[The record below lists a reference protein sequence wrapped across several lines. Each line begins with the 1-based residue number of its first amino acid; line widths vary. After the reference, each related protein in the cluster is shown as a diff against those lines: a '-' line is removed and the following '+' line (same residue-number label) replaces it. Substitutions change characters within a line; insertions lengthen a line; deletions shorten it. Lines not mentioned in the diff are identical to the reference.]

1 MTRISIALTSIL
13 LLVTLTTFNPTLFK
27 MDNNIFKIKYVE
39 IENINIINKKELKKI
54 INNEL
59 KNLSLFS
66 INEKKMLSILKKYE
80 IIKSIEIK
88 KVFPNKIKIK
98 LVEKEIIATLINK
111 KKKFYLTLN
120 GEKIIFF
127 KNEKLDNLPK
137 IFGKQKN
144 FTQIYNSLKKL
155 NFPINE
161 IKSFYYFDI
170 GRWDIILKNSNI
182 IKLPVKDFNE
192 SLINYNE
199 LKNDQ
204 NFTKYKI
211 FDYRIKDQ
219 LILN

>member
-27 MDNNIFKIKYVE
+27 MGNNIFKIKYVE

-54 INNEL
+54 VNNEL

-66 INEKKMLSILKKYE
+66 INEKEMLGILKKYE

-137 IFGKQKN
+137 IFGAQKN
-144 FTQIYNSLKKL
+144 FTQIYNILKKL

-170 GRWDIILKNSNI
+170 GRWDIVLKNSNI
-182 IKLPVKDFNE
+182 IKLPVKNFNE

-204 NFTKYKI
+204 NFKKYKI

>member
-1 MTRISIALTSIL
+1 MTRISLTLTSIL

-27 MDNNIFKIKYVE
+27 MGNNIFKIKYVE
-39 IENINIINKKELKKI
+39 IENIYIIDKKELKKI
-54 INNEL
+54 VTNEL
-59 KNLSLFS
+59 DNLSLFS
-66 INEKKMLSILKKYE
+66 INEKKMSNILKKYE

-88 KVFPNKIKIK
+88 KVFPNTIKIK

-120 GEKIIFF
+120 GEKIRFF

-137 IFGKQKN
+137 IFGEQKN

>member
-1 MTRISIALTSIL
+1 MTRISLTLTSIL

-27 MDNNIFKIKYVE
+27 MGNNIFKIKYVE
-39 IENINIINKKELKKI
+39 IENIYIIDKKELKKI
-54 INNEL
+54 VNNEL
-59 KNLSLFS
+59 DNLSLFS
-66 INEKKMLSILKKYE
+66 INEKKMSNILKKYE

-88 KVFPNKIKIK
+88 KVFPNTIKIK

-120 GEKIIFF
+120 GEKIRFF

-137 IFGKQKN
+137 IFGEQKN

>member
-1 MTRISIALTSIL
+1 MTRISLTLTSIL

-27 MDNNIFKIKYVE
+27 MGNNIFKIKYVE
-39 IENINIINKKELKKI
+39 IENIYIIDKKELKKI
-54 INNEL
+54 VNNEL

-66 INEKKMLSILKKYE
+66 INEKKMSNILKKYE

-88 KVFPNKIKIK
+88 KVFPNTIKIK

-120 GEKIIFF
+120 GEKIRFF

-137 IFGKQKN
+137 IFGEQKN

>member
-1 MTRISIALTSIL
+1 MTRISLTLTSIL

-27 MDNNIFKIKYVE
+27 MGNNVFKIKYVE
-39 IENINIINKKELKKI
+39 IENIYIIDKKELKKI
-54 INNEL
+54 VNNEL

-66 INEKKMLSILKKYE
+66 INEKKMSNILKKYE

-88 KVFPNKIKIK
+88 KVFPNTIKIK
-98 LVEKEIIATLINK
+98 KIEKEIIATLINK

-120 GEKIIFF
+120 GEKIRFF

-137 IFGKQKN
+137 IFGEQKN

>member
-1 MTRISIALTSIL
+1 MTRISLTLTSII
-13 LLVTLTTFNPTLFK
+13 LLVTLTTFNPSLFK
-27 MDNNIFKIKYVE
+27 MGNNIFKIKYVE
-39 IENINIINKKELKKI
+39 IENIYIIDKKVLKKT
-54 INNEL
+54 INNDL

-66 INEKKMLSILKKYE
+66 INEKKMLDILKKYE

-88 KVFPNKIKIK
+88 KVFPNTIKIK

-120 GEKIIFF
+120 GEKIRFF
-127 KNEKLDNLPK
+127 KNENLDNLPK
-137 IFGKQKN
+137 IFGEQKN

>member
-27 MDNNIFKIKYVE
+27 MGNNIFKIKYVE

-88 KVFPNKIKIK
+88 KVFPNKIRIK
-98 LVEKEIIATLINK
+98 LFEKEIVATLINK
-111 KKKFYLTLN
+111 KKKFYITLN
-120 GEKIIFF
+120 GEKIRFF

-137 IFGKQKN
+137 IFGEQKN
-144 FTQIYNSLKKL
+144 FTQVYNSLKKL

>member
-27 MDNNIFKIKYVE
+27 MGNNIFKIKYVE

-137 IFGKQKN
+137 IFGAQKN
-144 FTQIYNSLKKL
+144 FTQIYNILKKL

-170 GRWDIILKNSNI
+170 GRWDIVLKNSNI
-182 IKLPVKDFNE
+182 IKLPVKNFNE

-204 NFTKYKI
+204 NFKKYKI

>member
-137 IFGKQKN
+137 IFGAQKN
-144 FTQIYNSLKKL
+144 FTQIYNILKKL

-170 GRWDIILKNSNI
+170 GRWDIVLKNSNI
-182 IKLPVKDFNE
+182 IKLPVKNFNE

-204 NFTKYKI
+204 NFKKYKI

>member
-1 MTRISIALTSIL
+1 MTRISLTLTSII
-13 LLVTLTTFNPTLFK
+13 LLVTLTTFNPSLFK
-27 MDNNIFKIKYVE
+27 MGNNIFKIKYVE

-137 IFGKQKN
+137 IFGAQKN
-144 FTQIYNSLKKL
+144 FTQIYNILKKL

-170 GRWDIILKNSNI
+170 GRWDIVLKNSNI
-182 IKLPVKDFNE
+182 IKLPVKNFNE

-204 NFTKYKI
+204 NFKKYKI

>member
-1 MTRISIALTSIL
+1 MTRISITLTSIL

-27 MDNNIFKIKYVE
+27 IGNNIFKIKYVE

-54 INNEL
+54 VNNEL

-66 INEKKMLSILKKYE
+66 INEKKMLNILKKYE

-98 LVEKEIIATLINK
+98 LVEKEIIAILINK
-111 KKKFYLTLN
+111 KKKFYITLN

-137 IFGKQKN
+137 IFGAQKN
-144 FTQIYNSLKKL
+144 FTQIYNILKKL

-199 LKNDQ
+199 LKNNQ
-204 NFTKYKI
+204 NFKKYKI

>member
-27 MDNNIFKIKYVE
+27 MGNNIFKIKYVE

-137 IFGKQKN
+137 IFGAQKN
-144 FTQIYNSLKKL
+144 FTQVYNSLKKL

-170 GRWDIILKNSNI
+170 GRWDIVLKNSNI
-182 IKLPVKDFNE
+182 IKLPVKNFNE

-204 NFTKYKI
+204 NFKKYKI

>member
-1 MTRISIALTSIL
+1 MS
-13 LLVTLTTFNPTLFK
+13 N
-27 MDNNIFKIKYVE
+27 
-39 IENINIINKKELKKI
+39 
-54 INNEL
+54 
-59 KNLSLFS
+59 
-66 INEKKMLSILKKYE
+66 ILKKYE

-88 KVFPNKIKIK
+88 KVFPNTIKIK

-120 GEKIIFF
+120 GDKIRFF

-137 IFGKQKN
+137 IFGEQKN

-199 LKNDQ
+199 LKNGQ
-204 NFTKYKI
+204 NFKKYKI

>member
-27 MDNNIFKIKYVE
+27 MGNNIFKIKYVE
-39 IENINIINKKELKKI
+39 IENINVINKKELKKI
-54 INNEL
+54 VNNEL

-66 INEKKMLSILKKYE
+66 INEKEMLSILKKYE

-111 KKKFYLTLN
+111 KKKFYLTLD

-137 IFGKQKN
+137 IFGAQKN

-170 GRWDIILKNSNI
+170 GRWDIVLKNSNI
-182 IKLPVKDFNE
+182 IKLPVKNFNE

-204 NFTKYKI
+204 NFKKYKI

>member
-1 MTRISIALTSIL
+1 MTRISLTLTSIL

-27 MDNNIFKIKYVE
+27 MGNNVFKIKYVE
-39 IENINIINKKELKKI
+39 IENIYIIDKKELKKI
-54 INNEL
+54 VNNEL

-66 INEKKMLSILKKYE
+66 INEKKMSNILKKYE

-88 KVFPNKIKIK
+88 KVFPNTIKIK
-98 LVEKEIIATLINK
+98 LIEKEIIATLINK
-111 KKKFYLTLN
+111 KKKFYLTKN
-120 GEKIIFF
+120 GEKIRFF

-137 IFGKQKN
+137 IFGEQKN

>member
-27 MDNNIFKIKYVE
+27 MGNNIFKIKYVE

-88 KVFPNKIKIK
+88 KVFPNKIRIK
-98 LVEKEIIATLINK
+98 LFEKEIVATLINK
-111 KKKFYLTLN
+111 KKKFYITLN
-120 GEKIIFF
+120 GEKIRFF

-137 IFGKQKN
+137 IFGEQKN

-199 LKNDQ
+199 LKNNQ
-204 NFTKYKI
+204 NFKKYKI

>member
-1 MTRISIALTSIL
+1 MTRISLTLTSIL

-27 MDNNIFKIKYVE
+27 MGNNVFKIKYVE
-39 IENINIINKKELKKI
+39 IENIYIIDKKELKKI
-54 INNEL
+54 VNNEL

-66 INEKKMLSILKKYE
+66 INEKKMSNILKKYKN
-80 IIKSIEIK
+80 IKSIEIK
-88 KVFPNKIKIK
+88 KVFPNTIKIK
-98 LVEKEIIATLINK
+98 LIEKEIIATLINK

-120 GEKIIFF
+120 GEKIRFF

-137 IFGKQKN
+137 IFGEQKN

>member
-1 MTRISIALTSIL
+1 MG
-13 LLVTLTTFNPTLFK
+13 
-27 MDNNIFKIKYVE
+27 NNIFKIKYVE
-39 IENINIINKKELKKI
+39 IENIYIIDKKVLKKT
-54 INNEL
+54 INNDL

-66 INEKKMLSILKKYE
+66 INEKKMLDILKKYE

-120 GEKIIFF
+120 GEKIRFF
-127 KNEKLDNLPK
+127 KNENLDNLPK
-137 IFGKQKN
+137 IFGEQKN

>member
-1 MTRISIALTSIL
+1 MTRISLTLTSIL

-27 MDNNIFKIKYVE
+27 MGNNVFKIKYVE
-39 IENINIINKKELKKI
+39 IENIYIIDKKELKKI
-54 INNEL
+54 VNNEL

-66 INEKKMLSILKKYE
+66 INEKKMSNILKKYE

-98 LVEKEIIATLINK
+98 LIEKEIIATLINK

-120 GEKIIFF
+120 GEKIRFF

-137 IFGKQKN
+137 IFGEQKN

>member
-1 MTRISIALTSIL
+1 MTRISLTLTSIL

-27 MDNNIFKIKYVE
+27 VGNKVFKIKYVE
-39 IENINIINKKELKKI
+39 IENIYIIDKKEFKKI
-54 INNEL
+54 VNNEL

-66 INEKKMLSILKKYE
+66 INEKKMSNILKKYE

-98 LVEKEIIATLINK
+98 LIEKEIIATLINK

-120 GEKIIFF
+120 GEKIRFF

-137 IFGKQKN
+137 IFGEQKN

>member
-1 MTRISIALTSIL
+1 MTRISLTLTSII

-27 MDNNIFKIKYVE
+27 MGNNIFKIKYVE
-39 IENINIINKKELKKI
+39 IENIYIIDKKVLKKT
-54 INNEL
+54 INNDL

-66 INEKKMLSILKKYE
+66 INEKKMLDILKKYE

-88 KVFPNKIKIK
+88 KVFPNTIKIK

-120 GEKIIFF
+120 GEKIRFF
-127 KNEKLDNLPK
+127 KNENLDNLPK
-137 IFGKQKN
+137 IFGEQKN

>member
-1 MTRISIALTSIL
+1 
-13 LLVTLTTFNPTLFK
+13 
-27 MDNNIFKIKYVE
+27 
-39 IENINIINKKELKKI
+39 
-54 INNEL
+54 
-59 KNLSLFS
+59 
-66 INEKKMLSILKKYE
+66 MLSILKKYE

-137 IFGKQKN
+137 IFGAQKN
-144 FTQIYNSLKKL
+144 FTQIYNILKKL

-170 GRWDIILKNSNI
+170 GRWDIVLKNSNI
-182 IKLPVKDFNE
+182 IKLPVKNFNE

-204 NFTKYKI
+204 NFKKYKI

>member
-1 MTRISIALTSIL
+1 MTRISLTLTSIL

-27 MDNNIFKIKYVE
+27 MGNNIFKIKYVE
-39 IENINIINKKELKKI
+39 IENIYIIDKKELKKI
-54 INNEL
+54 VNNEL

-66 INEKKMLSILKKYE
+66 INEKKMSNILKKYE

-88 KVFPNKIKIK
+88 KVFPNTIKIK

-120 GEKIIFF
+120 GEKIRFF

>member
-1 MTRISIALTSIL
+1 MTRISITLTSIL

-27 MDNNIFKIKYVE
+27 IGNNIFKIKYIE

-54 INNEL
+54 VNNEL

-66 INEKKMLSILKKYE
+66 INEKKMLNILKKYE

-98 LVEKEIIATLINK
+98 LVEKEIIAILINK
-111 KKKFYLTLN
+111 KKKFYITLN

-137 IFGKQKN
+137 IFGAQKN
-144 FTQIYNSLKKL
+144 FTQIYNILKKL

-199 LKNDQ
+199 LKNNQ
-204 NFTKYKI
+204 NFKKYKI

>member
-1 MTRISIALTSIL
+1 MG
-13 LLVTLTTFNPTLFK
+13 
-27 MDNNIFKIKYVE
+27 NNIFKIKYVE
-39 IENINIINKKELKKI
+39 IENIYIIDKKVLKKT
-54 INNEL
+54 INNDL

-66 INEKKMLSILKKYE
+66 INEKKMLDILKKYE

-88 KVFPNKIKIK
+88 KVFPNTIKIK

-120 GEKIIFF
+120 GEKIRFF
-127 KNEKLDNLPK
+127 KNENLDNLPK
-137 IFGKQKN
+137 IFGEQKN

>member
-1 MTRISIALTSIL
+1 MTRISITLTSIL

-27 MDNNIFKIKYVE
+27 IGNNIFKIKYVE

-54 INNEL
+54 VNNEL

-66 INEKKMLSILKKYE
+66 INEKKMLNILKKYE

-98 LVEKEIIATLINK
+98 LVEKEIIAILINK
-111 KKKFYLTLN
+111 KKKFYITLN

-137 IFGKQKN
+137 IFGAQKN
-144 FTQIYNSLKKL
+144 FTQIYNILKKL

-182 IKLPVKDFNE
+182 IKLPVKDFKE
-192 SLINYNE
+192 SLLNYNE

>member
-1 MTRISIALTSIL
+1 MTRISLTLTSIL

-27 MDNNIFKIKYVE
+27 MGNNIFKIKYVE
-39 IENINIINKKELKKI
+39 IENIYIIDKKELKKI
-54 INNEL
+54 VNNEL
-59 KNLSLFS
+59 DNLSLFS
-66 INEKKMLSILKKYE
+66 INEKKMSNILKKYE

-88 KVFPNKIKIK
+88 KVFPNTIKIK
-98 LVEKEIIATLINK
+98 LVEQEIIATLINK

-120 GEKIIFF
+120 GEKIRFF

-137 IFGKQKN
+137 IFGEQKN